1 MGLLPSTASGG
12 AGEAA
17 GAAHPLRGSGSGSG
31 SGNKLFAHSH
41 AHSPFARSANGDG
54 TQSGSS
60 EKLEPLLSGDGGA
73 GRGAS
78 NLMTV
83 FNIVNNYVGM
93 VLLSMHFCFAKCGW
107 LALPLLAVLTAFGA
121 YTGELIIVSYDTVA
135 SRGVSVPSYAQ
146 IGELCLGTFGKWLVL
161 WSSILETFVAILCM
175 YIITWSNTV
184 LLVPGVALEWVI
196 VGCVVLSLPTNW
208 LRDFSLLAFLS
219 AFGLGSVLLICAVV
233 GCNMY
238 TRTFDPTPLPPTV
251 AARLEGV
258 PMAASIML
266 AGLTGHVSLPPM
278 YAEMKTPSAF
288 RAVLYTSFALMFG
301 IYALVGACGYVLYG
315 EEASVLITEDM
326 AAAGSDT
333 VLGSVLTAL
342 ILGCMTFKLFCS
354 VPMCVV
360 TLVDICQGWYHEHA
374 GTQLSESAADVMRLL
389 WWASATLCALLV
401 RSSLQYVTAVC
412 AFHPDPRPTAATR
425 GTYCHTRRAPN
436 ATCPYCH
443 TPLRHTPSTAARPYA
458 TRPLMP
464 RRWRSAEVCVPS
476 RVRLCQ
482 LIGINS
488 MIISVLLPI
497 LFYAM
502 LHTQQM
508 SRPRA
513 SAYALLVAISLAI
526 TCYFSYM
533 DLLEFLDSLAGLVT
547 DQNATTTSGAQATE

>member
-1 MGLLPSTASGG
+1 
-12 AGEAA
+12 
-17 GAAHPLRGSGSGSG
+17 
-31 SGNKLFAHSH
+31 
-41 AHSPFARSANGDG
+41 
-54 TQSGSS
+54 
-60 EKLEPLLSGDGGA
+60 
-73 GRGAS
+73 
-78 NLMTV
+78 
-83 FNIVNNYVGM
+83 
-93 VLLSMHFCFAKCGW
+93 
-107 LALPLLAVLTAFGA
+107 
-121 YTGELIIVSYDTVA
+121 VA

-251 AARLEGV
+251 AARLEVV

-401 RSSLQYVTAVC
+401 RSSLQYVTA
-412 AFHPDPRPTAATR
+412 
-425 GTYCHTRRAPN
+425 
-436 ATCPYCH
+436 
-443 TPLRHTPSTAARPYA
+443 
-458 TRPLMP
+458 
-464 RRWRSAEVCVPS
+464 
-476 RVRLCQ
+476 